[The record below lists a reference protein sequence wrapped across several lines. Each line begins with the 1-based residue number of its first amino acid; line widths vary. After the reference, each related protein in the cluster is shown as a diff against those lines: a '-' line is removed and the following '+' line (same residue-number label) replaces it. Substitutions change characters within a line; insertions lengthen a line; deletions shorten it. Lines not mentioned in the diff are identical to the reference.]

1 MYLLRDRVKAED
13 ISINMVAYNKRKEQF
28 RRRMKQMVQ
37 FVNEEVICRS
47 RIIGQY
53 FGDEK
58 MKDCGICDNCL
69 KQKATVLS
77 KEEFDSLQ
85 QRILGLLQAGP
96 ADSRQLL
103 DQLTGVKKEKAWKV
117 LNFLQA
123 ENKIGMD
130 VAGILRLK

>member
-1 MYLLRDRVKAED
+1 MKLLTKILLLTIITTGCNSVT
-13 ISINMVAYNKRKEQF
+13 NKTDSNNKT
-28 RRRMKQMVQ
+28 
-37 FVNEEVICRS
+37 N
-47 RIIGQY
+47 
-53 FGDEK
+53 
-58 MKDCGICDNCL
+58 NL

-103 DQLTGVKKEKAWKV
+103 YQLTGVKKEKAWKV

-123 ENKIGMD
+123 ENKIGME